1 MLLRTQ
7 DQPKKKFY
15 SMADLEAHWQDDC
28 EAFQFFCPTCGK
40 QYKKGQH
47 NCKQELKKEKKSL
60 QSMLVLTKDE
70 LLRLEKEY
78 EKLDKAQL
86 EKIKRM
92 KSAEFNE
99 LFEEFFLNIFMWMG
113 DDDRQECL
121 KDCEKI
127 L

>member
-1 MLLRTQ
+1 
-7 DQPKKKFY
+7 
-15 SMADLEAHWQDDC
+15 
-28 EAFQFFCPTCGK
+28 
-40 QYKKGQH
+40 
-47 NCKQELKKEKKSL
+47 
-60 QSMLVLTKDE
+60 MLVLTKDE